1 MQQLIKIVVNMKSFY
16 ILAIAFSILGCKEHS
31 ENSRDKYTP
40 SSTNFENIVGSGEL
54 NLYADFDEC
63 GEWGGHREEIKLIR
77 ERKNIVALFTKDS
90 VNCQNPNGRKVIEN
104 KKVILNDEQ
113 KEAISIYLHEL
124 LNKSL
129 GERVPYHAGEWY
141 SATAIDSSIIITYH
155 KSEETWRG
163 YENLKKSLFK

>member
-1 MQQLIKIVVNMKSFY
+1 
-16 ILAIAFSILGCKEHS
+16 
-31 ENSRDKYTP
+31 
-40 SSTNFENIVGSGEL
+40 
-54 NLYADFDEC
+54 
-63 GEWGGHREEIKLIR
+63 
-77 ERKNIVALFTKDS
+77 
-90 VNCQNPNGRKVIEN
+90 VIEN